1 MASSD
6 TTVKVFTCVTTGQPI
21 RLGKR
26 IASSGEGTVWYTD
39 RQGYLAKLYHSPTA
53 ERVRKLQV
61 MVAHPPVDPM
71 LSRNHISLAWPQDLL
86 NDANRKCVGFLMPAI
101 SQGVDLTSVYNPRL
115 RKQKIPRF
123 NWRYLHT
130 TALNIAWI
138 IQEIHAKGHVLGDIK
153 PQNMLVNDQAL
164 ISVIDTDSFQIRD
177 PQTEKIYHCTVGS
190 EGFTPAE
197 LLGKEL
203 ATFEQTEVHD
213 RFRLAVLIH
222 LLLFGDHP
230 FKGKWV
236 GPGDPPDPTELIR
249 RNYWPYTPGSL
260 IQPGPYTI
268 PLDVVHPEVQ
278 QCFLRC
284 FNNGYLA
291 PKSRPT
297 AAEWCHA
304 LQKAIADLTVC
315 SQVPNHWYRRAYKH
329 CYWCERKQK
338 LGTDIFD
345 IYSTAPAV
353 ARSQSSFSAR
363 ARVGGSSPL
372 LPTSPPSRHR
382 RSSLIAPAPGIP
394 ALTAKPS
401 FSSPLRQ
408 TLMLGGI
415 FSLLTGAGIS
425 LFFVFQPTYWAP
437 AARRPVPGSKSLE
450 NVALDNTLKGYSGQV
465 VAVAV
470 GGNGQ
475 ILTSVGKDSTVKRWS
490 LNTGKLLH
498 TFPKSSSQVNA
509 VAFSLDR
516 QVVATSGSEPTIK
529 VWHLSTGKL
538 LRTFANKMGSVHAIA
553 FDPAGQ
559 FLASGGSDE
568 MIRVWSLSTGKL
580 LRIFSGSLG
589 PVQTITFSPDGQIL
603 ASGGEDRMVKA
614 WSMSTGK
621 LLFTLPA
628 DSSTVSTLSFSPDG
642 STLVSGNRSGAI
654 KVWHLATQKLR
665 YTLLGDLYQVNTLA
679 ISPDGQ
685 TLASGGE
692 DETIK
697 LWNLRTGVLS
707 RILSGHSAWVSSVTF
722 SPSGQTLVSSS
733 QDATIKVWR
742 VR

>member
-1 MASSD
+1 MASSN
-6 TTVKVFTCVTTGQPI
+6 TTVKVLTCASTGQSV

-86 NDANRKCVGFLMPAI
+86 NDASRKCVGFLMPAI

-177 PQTEKIYHCTVGS
+177 PRTEQIYHCTVGS

-249 RNYWPYTPGSL
+249 KNYWPYTPGSL

-268 PLDVVHPEVQ
+268 PLEVVHPEVQ

-297 AAEWCHA
+297 AAEWCNA
-304 LQKAIADLTVC
+304 LRTAIADLTVC
-315 SQVPNHWYRRAYKH
+315 RQVPNHWYRQTYKH
-329 CYWCERKQK
+329 CNWCERKQN

-353 ARSQSSFSAR
+353 AHPQSSVSPEIHAKGASLLPNSPHYRHRRPVPTSAAPGIHTLTAKSSFS
-363 ARVGGSSPL
+363 
-372 LPTSPPSRHR
+372 T
-382 RSSLIAPAPGIP
+382 
-394 ALTAKPS
+394 
-401 FSSPLRQ
+401 PLRQ

-415 FSLLTGAGIS
+415 LSLLTGAGIS
-425 LFFVFQPTYWAP
+425 LFFVFQPTYWTP
-437 AARRPVPGSKSLE
+437 TGKRPLPGNRTLE
-450 NVALDNTLKGYSGQV
+450 NVALANTLAGHSSQV

-470 GGNGQ
+470 GSNDQ
-475 ILTSVGKDSTVKRWS
+475 VLTSIGKDSTVKRWS

-498 TFPKSSSQVNA
+498 TFPKRSSPVNA
-509 VAFSLDR
+509 VAFSLNR
-516 QVVATSGSEPTIK
+516 QVVAMSGSDQTIK

-538 LRTFANKMGSVHAIA
+538 LRTFSSSTGSVHALA

-559 FLASGGSDE
+559 VIASGGSDKI
-568 MIRVWSLSTGKL
+568 IRVWSLSTGKL
-580 LRIFSGSLG
+580 LHTFSGSLG
-589 PVQTITFSPDGQIL
+589 PVQTVTFSPDGQTL
-603 ASGGEDRMVKA
+603 ASGGEDKMVKA
-614 WSMSTGK
+614 WSLSTEK
-621 LLFTLPA
+621 LLYTLPV
-628 DSSTVSTLSFSPDG
+628 DSSTVSSLSFSPDG
-642 STLVSGNRSGAI
+642 RTLVSGNRRGAI
-654 KVWHLATQKLR
+654 KVWHLATQRLR
-665 YTLLGDLYQVNTLA
+665 YTLLGDLYQVNALA

-697 LWNLRTGVLS
+697 LWNLQTGVLS
-707 RILSGHSAWVSSVTF
+707 RILSGHSAWISSVAF
-722 SPSGQTLVSSS
+722 SSSGQTLVSSS